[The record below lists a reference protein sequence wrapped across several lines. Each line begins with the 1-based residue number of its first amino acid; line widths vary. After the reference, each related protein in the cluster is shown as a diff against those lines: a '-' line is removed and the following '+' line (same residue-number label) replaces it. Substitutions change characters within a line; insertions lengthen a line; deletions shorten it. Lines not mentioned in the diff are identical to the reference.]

1 MSKRGIIGRVT
12 QLSRADV
19 NDLIDSAA
27 DPQSVLDQ
35 LARDFAANIADAEQA
50 IAQLVC
56 DLGANELDQEEDS
69 GAVAAWSEAAEATSQ
84 AADLLRAEGVAAD
97 ADRFDDLARIALGRQ
112 LTAEDD
118 IKAVEHAIAA
128 QTESIEIL
136 ANGLHQMRIKLA
148 ELMHRQDK
156 AVRRPGGQQAQSG
169 PASDAIPRDSG
180 ADPRDSGAGPRKSGA
195 GPRGLLDPASEVARF
210 EQLVHREEARAYRAG
225 EGNAPPEPRPAEP
238 GRLGSDAEIE
248 ERLMALKT
256 GRVMAAALARA
267 QDPPIR
273 SDQPFR

>member
-27 DPQSVLDQ
+27 DPRGVLDQ

-56 DLGANELDQEEDS
+56 DLGANELDQDEDA
-69 GAVAAWSEAAEATSQ
+69 GAVAAWSGAAEATSQ
-84 AADLLRAEGVAAD
+84 TADLLRAEGAAAE
-97 ADRFDDLARIALGRQ
+97 ADRFDDLARIALERQ

-118 IKAVEHAIAA
+118 IKTVEHAIAA

-136 ANGLHQMRIKLA
+136 ANGLHQLRIKLA
-148 ELMHRQDK
+148 ELTHRQDK
-156 AVRRPGGQQAQSG
+156 AVSRPGGQQAQSG
-169 PASDAIPRDSG
+169 PE
-180 ADPRDSGAGPRKSGA
+180 SGAGPRESGA

-210 EQLVHREEARAYRAG
+210 EQLVHRDEAWARRAG
-225 EGNAPPEPRPAEP
+225 KGHAPPEPRPAEP
-238 GRLGSDAEIE
+238 SRLASDAEIE

-267 QDPPIR
+267 QDQPFRP
-273 SDQPFR
+273 DQPFR